1 MTKIQEQRPCTI
13 NIRRRQKRFKNKGPL
28 PSIEKEDDEAP
39 RRNWVFGTKGNDK
52 DPRDKFNII
61 ERRQ

>member
-39 RRNWVFGTKGNDK
+39 RRNWVLWNKRK
-52 DPRDKFNII
+52 
-61 ERRQ
+61 